1 MKNKTEYTECGN
13 NKSPLSATPPAS
25 DEMQKKDISG
35 ASSAVPPASKTPM
48 LTVILMT
55 AFITTFTGSALNLSV
70 PAISSEFNA
79 GAVSIGWIV
88 TGYILASAALSV
100 PFGRFADLYGK
111 RPVFITGEIIFTVC
125 CVLCAAS
132 QNIVMIIA
140 FRLIQGIGAA
150 MIFSTNIATLVAIY
164 PPEKRG
170 AMLGLSTAFTYLGL
184 SLGPVIGGFLNG
196 SFGWRS
202 VFVATAIYS
211 VIMTGTALFV
221 FKPPRPAKS
230 NSDAG
235 VRKNMDIT
243 GCLLYTTSLALVM
256 YGFSSVMSN
265 TAAKFMLPGGIVLLV
280 IFIRHELHADSPV
293 INMKLFT
300 ESKMFGLSNLA
311 ALLNYGASYAVSY
324 LLSIYLQSVQE
335 FSSAAAGIILITS
348 PVFQTILSPVMGR
361 LSDKIAPYKLA
372 SAGMALTAVGI
383 FMFVFTTKQMHIL
396 YIIAALSVIGLGFAL
411 FSSPNT
417 NAVMGCV
424 DKKNYS
430 VASSILATSRSIGH
444 TVSMAIVSSV
454 VAVTVGNVTLASAS
468 ADSVVSAM
476 RISFV
481 IFTILCAAGVFCS
494 MSRREIKIN

>member
-1 MKNKTEYTECGN
+1 MHFDDTD
-13 NKSPLSATPPAS
+13 KSH
-25 DEMQKKDISG
+25 DISG
-35 ASSAVPPASKTPM
+35 GPLAAGGRAAKAPRDSGNTAM
-48 LTVILMT
+48 LIVILMT

-70 PAISSEFNA
+70 PSISSEFSA
-79 GAVSIGWIV
+79 GAVSVGWIV

-111 RPVFITGEIIFTVC
+111 RPVFLSGVTIFTVC
-125 CVLCAAS
+125 CFLCALS
-132 QNIVMIIA
+132 QNIGMVIA

-150 MIFSTNIATLVAIY
+150 MIFATNIATLVAIY

-184 SLGPVIGGFLNG
+184 SLGPVIGGFLNAR
-196 SFGWRS
+196 FTWRS
-202 VFVATAIYS
+202 IFIATTVYD
-211 VIMTGTALFV
+211 VIMTVIAIFV
-221 FKPPRPAKS
+221 FKPPQPGREKRGA
-230 NSDAG
+230 
-235 VRKNMDIT
+235 RKAMDIP
-243 GCLLYTTSLALVM
+243 GCFLYTISLVLIM

-265 TAAKFMLPGGIVLLV
+265 AAAKFLLTGGIFLLV
-280 IFIRHELHADSPV
+280 VFIRHELNAESPV

-300 ESKMFGLSNLA
+300 ESRMFGLSNMA

-324 LLSIYLQSVQE
+324 LLSIYLQSVQG
-335 FSSAAAGIILITS
+335 FSSSTAGLILITN
-348 PVFQTILSPVMGR
+348 PVFQTALSPLMGK
-361 LSDKIAPYKLA
+361 LSDRIAPYKLA

-383 FMFVFTTKQMHIL
+383 FMFVFTTEQLHIM
-396 YIIAALSVIGLGFAL
+396 YILAALSIIGVGFAL

-444 TVSMAIVSSV
+444 TVSMATVSTV

-468 ADSVVSAM
+468 TDSIISAM
-476 RISFV
+476 RVSFIV
-481 IFTILCAAGVFCS
+481 FTALCVAGVFCS
-494 MSRREIKIN
+494 MCRREIKISGDADK